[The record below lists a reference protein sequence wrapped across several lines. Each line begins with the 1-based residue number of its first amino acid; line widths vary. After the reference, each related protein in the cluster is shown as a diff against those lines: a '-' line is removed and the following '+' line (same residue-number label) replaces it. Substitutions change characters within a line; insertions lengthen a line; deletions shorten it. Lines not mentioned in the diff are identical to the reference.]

1 MTMIVG
7 KLYQPKTGADS
18 VPIPEPS
25 DRPHDPAWSKYWDQ
39 RQQAEREET
48 VEQAIERCRGQAG
61 EWERHRHFDG
71 TFAMLLDTFDTTV
84 GIEQY
89 AGLGLDECGF
99 FSRSSMDGLRKHWAA
114 MAHAFDA
121 GDRAAY
127 SKAAADFAR
136 DAAIFSA
143 GVVEAH
149 EGGAA

>member
-1 MTMIVG
+1 MNPG

-39 RQQAEREET
+39 RQQAERGET
-48 VEQAIERCRGQAG
+48 VEQAIERSRGQAG

-84 GIEQY
+84 GIEKY

-99 FSRSSMDGLRKHWAA
+99 FHDGTLVALRRHWRE
-114 MAHAFDA
+114 MANAFTA
-121 GDRAAY
+121 RDRAAY
-127 SKAAADFAR
+127 SKAAADFAKE
-136 DAAIFSA
+136 AAIFTV
-143 GVVEAH
+143 GVVDAP